1 MLQHQL
7 LQVTLARGHCR
18 GRRGRRGKGGGGG
31 SGGTGQGGG
40 GTARRARRVSSVV
53 SRPPVVRLTCVGAAG
68 LLRHLAAD
76 VDFSCEPHHC
86 NNGAH
91 MMQAG

>member
-1 MLQHQL
+1 MAVQGCG
-7 LQVTLARGHCR
+7 AGW
-18 GRRGRRGKGGGGG
+18 RRDSPLN
-31 SGGTGQGGG
+31 SGGQRNVGKPLI
-40 GTARRARRVSSVV
+40 A
-53 SRPPVVRLTCVGAAG
+53 RLTCIGAAG